1 MALSSLFPQAVCQSS
16 SETSSYSP
24 VSSFSIYR
32 AFACGIDEKKAA
44 AAAADVDDRKARREL
59 LRFVFCGDGGAD
71 KPHTDDGPRTKKMH
85 NIKRKLI
92 RDGISAITST
102 GEIEPILN
110 E

>member
-32 AFACGIDEKKAA
+32 AFACGIDEKKAV

-59 LRFVFCGDGGAD
+59 LRFVFCGGVGAD
-71 KPHTDDGPRTKKMH
+71 RPHDGPRTKKMH

-92 RDGISAITST
+92 GDGYR
-102 GEIEPILN
+102 LLQ
-110 E
+110 